1 MTKGFVNLG
10 YRGNN
15 SRIDKILKKGKQYY
29 KLSANAVSMRCRHTV
44 GVYKEARGI
53 VMFSFVLVNSADEET
68 YWKLANKAL
77 SSPKDGD
84 RVNLQ
89 DNEDGTG
96 VALVF
101 FKGKCK
107 KFPVQYV

>member
-53 VMFSFVLVNSADEET
+53 VMFSFVLINSADEET
-68 YWKLANKAL
+68 YWRVANKA
-77 SSPKDGD
+77 D

>member
-44 GVYKEARGI
+44 GVYKEAKGI
-53 VMFSFVLVNSADEET
+53 VMFSFVLINSADEET
-68 YWKLANKAL
+68 YWRVANKA
-77 SSPKDGD
+77 D

-96 VALVF
+96 VA
-101 FKGKCK
+101 
-107 KFPVQYV
+107 PSTTEE